1 MDADRR
7 GGLRTPI
14 FADDEAQ
21 ASGSEAREHEVHKA
35 AGHCSDKALKV
46 ILCLQFLEVSA
57 FYGVYLNLIVYL
69 QDVLHGDS
77 ASNVTAVNSWAGV
90 SYLMP
95 LLGAAVA
102 DSYWGKHKT
111 VLIGLSI
118 SVVGMAMVTT
128 SATLPSLRPPRCSPG
143 AYCAPATLSQELV
156 FFSGIYLCG
165 VGIGASKAVFISF
178 AAEQFDDDDD
188 KNTSGREAK
197 ASYFSWYYAV
207 ANVAMLT
214 AGTLLVWVEDKVN
227 WGLGYGI
234 CASFVVVAV
243 VGLAATAPMYR
254 LVPPAGSPIK
264 GVLQVL
270 VALSRKVNLAVPD
283 DATELYEEDGVKNPL
298 LHPLHERL
306 QHTEQFRCLDKAAI
320 VTAEDLED
328 GDLNRPWRLC
338 TVTQVEEL
346 KTLLRLI
353 PIWLTSAVYFVANT
367 QAQTT
372 FVQQGTKTDSHIAGG
387 AASVPAASLTS
398 IETVLAA
405 AYVTFYN
412 RAVAPSVA
420 FTPLQ
425 LMGLGH
431 ATAAG
436 AVAVAACTEACRL
449 RMAGGQEAAQMG
461 IAWLLP
467 QYAVMA
473 VSDASLSVG
482 QMQFFYDQSPE
493 TMRGASTAFYFLS
506 ISLGNLINSQ
516 LVTLVASVTSAGG
529 RTGWFPPEMDDGRL
543 DYYFVL
549 VVAITLLNFAV
560 FVALAKNYTSKR
572 VR

>member
-1 MDADRR
+1 M
-7 GGLRTPI
+7 
-14 FADDEAQ
+14 
-21 ASGSEAREHEVHKA
+21 
-35 AGHCSDKALKV
+35 
-46 ILCLQFLEVSA
+46 
-57 FYGVYLNLIVYL
+57 IVYL

-102 DSYWGKHKT
+102 DSYWGKYKT

-128 SATLPSLRPPRCSPG
+128 SATLPSLRPPPCSLG

-165 VGIGASKAVFISF
+165 AGIGASKAVFISF
-178 AAEQFDDDDD
+178 AAEQFDDEDGDG
-188 KNTSGREAK
+188 KNESGPEAK

-214 AGTLLVWVEDKVN
+214 AGTLLVWVEDKVS

-234 CASFVVVAV
+234 CASFVAVAV

-254 LVPPAGSPIK
+254 LVPPSGSPLK

-270 VALSRKVNLAVPD
+270 VAFYRKVHLTMPD

-320 VTAEDLED
+320 VTAEDLEG

-398 IETVLAA
+398 IETVLVA
-405 AYVTFYN
+405 AYVTLYN
-412 RAVAPSVA
+412 RAVLPSVA

-436 AVAVAACTEACRL
+436 AVAVAACTEARRL
-449 RMAGGQEAAQMG
+449 RMARDQGAAQMG

-516 LVTLVASVTSAGG
+516 LVTLVASITSAGG
-529 RTGWFPPEMDDGRL
+529 RTGWLPPELDDGHL

-560 FVALAKNYTSKR
+560 FVALAKNYTFKR
-572 VR
+572 LR

>member
-1 MDADRR
+1 MDADRH
-7 GGLRTPI
+7 GSLRTPI
-14 FADDEAQ
+14 LADDEAQ

-35 AGHCSDKALKV
+35 AGPCSDKALRV

-57 FYGVYLNLIVYL
+57 FYGVYPNLIVYL

-102 DSYWGKHKT
+102 DSYWGKCKT
-111 VLIGLSI
+111 VLIGLCI
-118 SVVGMAMVTT
+118 SVVGMAMVTM
-128 SATLPSLRPPRCSPG
+128 SATLPSLRPPPCSPG
-143 AYCAPATLSQELV
+143 VYCAPATLSQDLV

-165 VGIGASKAVFISF
+165 IGIGASKAVFISF

-214 AGTLLVWVEDKVN
+214 AGTLLVWVEDKVS

-234 CASFVVVAV
+234 CASFVAVAV
-243 VGLAATAPMYR
+243 VCLAATAPMYR
-254 LVPPAGSPIK
+254 MVPPAGSPMK

-270 VALSRKVNLAVPD
+270 VAFSRKVNLTVPE

-306 QHTEQFRCLDKAAI
+306 HHTEQFRCLDKAAI

-328 GDLNRPWRLC
+328 GDLNRAWRLC

-353 PIWLTSAVYFVANT
+353 PIWLTSAIYFVANT

-398 IETVLAA
+398 IETVLVA
-405 AYVTFYN
+405 AYVTLYN

-436 AVAVAACTEACRL
+436 AVAVAACTEARRL

-467 QYAVMA
+467 QYVVMA

-482 QMQFFYDQSPE
+482 QMQFLYDQSPE

-516 LVTLVASVTSAGG
+516 LVTLVATVTSAGG
-529 RTGWFPPEMDDGRL
+529 RTGWFPPELDDGHL